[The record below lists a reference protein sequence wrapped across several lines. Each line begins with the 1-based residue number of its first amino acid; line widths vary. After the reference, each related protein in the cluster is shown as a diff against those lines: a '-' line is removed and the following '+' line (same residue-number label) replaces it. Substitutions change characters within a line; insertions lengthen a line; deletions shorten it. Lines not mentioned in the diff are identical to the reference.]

1 MTAEDYFSMNR
12 YEGKIYKTNNMQ
24 GKVLANYCKTDSAL
38 VKEQKRI
45 EKELSDFENHIW
57 GHVTDSAS
65 IKKADSLQLAEKPS
79 GNKKEKRSSR
89 NSRRSSSEKEESKP
103 SKEVKS
109 GDTKKGFFSSSSSS
123 TPRVT
128 VRRQRR

>member
-1 MTAEDYFSMNR
+1 MRTVLKRMTTVMLLLIMTMIPVSKAHAEPQ
-12 YEGKIYKTNNMQ
+12 EGQ
-24 GKVLANYCKTDSAL
+24 STDNTAAQ
-38 VKEQKRI
+38 ET
-45 EKELSDFENHIW
+45 ELSDFENHIW